1 MVEIEYF
8 GGNSIKI
15 SSSDQTIIA
24 NPDRSFLNLK
34 PVASK
39 NIIQVAS
46 EPRLAIND
54 LDSLLCIEGPG
65 EYEISKFSIKGFAM
79 NRHTDF
85 NNEKSATNYAID
97 VDDVTILLIGN
108 VEDNFTE
115 DHLEDLGVADIL
127 IIPIGGGGYT
137 LDAKMAAKI
146 VRQIE
151 PKVVIPVHY
160 AQPGLSYD
168 VPQDD
173 IELFVNEL
181 GAPLNEFDKY
191 KIKKVTDLEGPLQII
206 KLKAKI

>member
-15 SSSDQTIIA
+15 SSSDQVIIA

-34 PVASK
+34 PIASK
-39 NIIQVAS
+39 NIIQIAS
-46 EPRLAIND
+46 EPRLAISD
-54 LDSLLCIEGPG
+54 PDSLLLIEGPG

-85 NNEKSATNYAID
+85 NNERSATNYAID
-97 VDDVTILLIGN
+97 VDDVTMLLIGN

-115 DHLEDLGVADIL
+115 DHLENLGVADVL

-137 LDAKMAAKI
+137 LDSKMAAKI

-151 PKVVIPVHY
+151 PKVVIPIHY
-160 AQPGLSYD
+160 AQPGFSYD

-181 GAPLNEFDKY
+181 GAPIIELDKF
-191 KIKKVTDLEGPLQII
+191 KIKKVTDLDGSLRII

>member
-15 SSSDQTIIA
+15 SSSDQAIIA

-34 PVASK
+34 PVVSK
-39 NIIQVAS
+39 NIIQIAS
-46 EPRLAIND
+46 EPRLAISD
-54 LDSLLCIEGPG
+54 PDSLLLIEGPG

-85 NNEKSATNYAID
+85 NNERSATNYAID
-97 VDDVTILLIGN
+97 VDDVTMLLVGN

-115 DHLEDLGVADIL
+115 DHLENLGVADVL

-137 LDAKMAAKI
+137 LDSKMAAKI

-151 PKVVIPVHY
+151 PKVVIPIHY
-160 AQPGLSYD
+160 AQPGFSYD

-173 IELFVNEL
+173 VELFVNEL
-181 GAPLNEFDKY
+181 GAPIIELDKF
-191 KIKKVTDLEGPLQII
+191 KIKKVTDLDGSLQII